1 MTLAHVKAL
10 PFKGSLG
17 GNPDKREIKV
27 TALLVQSQDHHGA
40 GFERHRWKAHGDR
53 LLFFIFRCMSKN
65 FKDKS

>member
-40 GFERHRWKAHGDR
+40 GGRCAEQNSGKAVA
-53 LLFFIFRCMSKN
+53 
-65 FKDKS
+65 